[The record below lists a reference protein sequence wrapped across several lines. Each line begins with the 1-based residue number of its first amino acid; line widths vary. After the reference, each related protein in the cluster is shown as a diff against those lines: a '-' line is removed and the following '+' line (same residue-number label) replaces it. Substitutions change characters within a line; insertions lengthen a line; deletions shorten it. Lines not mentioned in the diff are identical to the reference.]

1 MEVGDV
7 PYYKWVLRVSLPSV
21 GGIIRQ
27 EIKRP
32 QLSTAGI
39 LSSQYATSDQIDDT
53 LREMQELTDQQNRL
67 AIQEGEVRHTALFPN
82 VLTDP
87 TPADIAFTTKRGV
100 HTSKAVRKRGKA
112 GLSDQPEPSDI
123 SPG

>member
-27 EIKRP
+27 
-32 QLSTAGI
+32 
-39 LSSQYATSDQIDDT
+39 SDQIDDT
-53 LREMQELTDQQNRL
+53 LRKMQELTDQQNRL